1 MRWVS
6 RCQNS
11 LVLQEHQWLLHVV
24 DYPHF
29 ILHMARPLGRG
40 QSAQWLDK
48 DVSIS
53 KEIGFFKKKAQ
64 MLLIHAHHVQYVPV
78 KQKKKTRKGSSS
90 SVSLTTHPV
99 PGVSSGFDTSID

>member
-11 LVLQEHQWLLHVV
+11 LVLQEHQWLLLVV

-53 KEIGFFKKKAQ
+53 KEIGFFLKKAQ
-64 MLLIHAHHVQYVPV
+64 MLLIHAPHVQYVPV
-78 KQKKKTRKGSSS
+78 KQKKKDTQRFFFLRVLDNTPCSWCFQW
-90 SVSLTTHPV
+90 
-99 PGVSSGFDTSID
+99 FDTSID